1 MKISEIQSLSPYYNL
16 ICITETHIDQ
26 TFFSSQLFNDTD
38 KNIYRKDR
46 NINGGGVLIAIDCEI
61 PHMTILSCQEE
72 TCEIIGINVK
82 LKSLDLTVICFYR
95 PDKNIDDM
103 DPFYR
108 YINTIRIAH
117 PKNKF
122 LILGDFNM
130 PDIDWQRKINF
141 PSTPT
146 IQNVFVSFLNDQN
159 LEQLIKVPTHVKGNI
174 LDILCTDLGSLILD
188 TEVISPGLSDHF
200 LVTARIV
207 GKQVAG

>member
-1 MKISEIQSLSPYYNL
+1 
-16 ICITETHIDQ
+16 
-26 TFFSSQLFNDTD
+26 
-38 KNIYRKDR
+38 
-46 NINGGGVLIAIDCEI
+46 
-61 PHMTILSCQEE
+61 
-72 TCEIIGINVK
+72 
-82 LKSLDLTVICFYR
+82 
-95 PDKNIDDM
+95 M

-159 LEQLIKVPTHVKGNI
+159 LEQLIKVPTHVKGI
-174 LDILCTDLGSLILD
+174 I
-188 TEVISPGLSDHF
+188 
-200 LVTARIV
+200 
-207 GKQVAG
+207 